1 MHVAYI
7 TVKVGTRGQGV
18 GTQNG
23 VSRGGG
29 GGEEI
34 GSIVING
41 VPCWI
46 LKVCST

>member
-1 MHVAYI
+1 MHVTYI
-7 TVKVGTRGQGV
+7 TVKDGTKGGGV

-23 VSRGGG
+23 VSRG